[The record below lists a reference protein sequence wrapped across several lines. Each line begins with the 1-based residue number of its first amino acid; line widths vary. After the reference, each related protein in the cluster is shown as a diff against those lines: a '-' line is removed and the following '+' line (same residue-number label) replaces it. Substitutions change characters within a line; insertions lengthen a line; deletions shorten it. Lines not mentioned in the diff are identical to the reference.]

1 MRAVANKHWK
11 TVIGDPNVWME
22 INKTQTSHSSASC
35 VFINTRLSKNDTQ
48 HNTKKY
54 THLKRNSDFNTQ
66 NSIISLVKQSK
77 ISLLIT
83 NDNITLYYT
92 IAYL

>member
-11 TVIGDPNVWME
+11 TVIRDPNAWME

-35 VFINTRLSKNDTQ
+35 KNTRLSKNDTQ

-54 THLKRNSDFNTQ
+54 THLKRNSGFNTL

-83 NDNITLYYT
+83 NYNITLYYT